1 MRIAIIGASGMLGRH
16 TVQAAVAAGHGVVAI
31 GRSAKSLG
39 PLTQAGIETRLGDMS
54 DGRSL
59 AQALQGVE
67 AVINCAG
74 YYPTLP
80 RPWQS
85 EGELATRDM
94 REFYEVCATLPLSK
108 IVYLGA
114 AIALPRDPSGRPGT
128 EELDYAGRPDNLN
141 PYLQVKWALDKQA
154 PAYAEQGL
162 PVVIGIPTMS
172 LASSISAER
181 LVVSFWKWRIAR
193 CPALSRGVVTS
204 SMRVTPDGGLS
215 GCARMAWPAND
226 T

>member
-16 TVQAAVAAGHGVVAI
+16 TVQAAVAAGHGVVAV

-54 DGRSL
+54 DSRSL
-59 AQALQGVE
+59 TQALQGVE

-85 EGELATRDM
+85 EVEFATRDM
-94 REFYEVCATLPLSK
+94 RAFYEVCATLPLSK

-154 PAYAEQGL
+154 RAYAEQGL
-162 PVVIGIPTMS
+162 PVVVGIPSETGVARAPQARDIRL
-172 LASSISAER
+172 LAKVRMA
-181 LVVSFWKWRIAR
+181 V
-193 CPALSRGVVTS
+193 
-204 SMRVTPDGGLS
+204 GGLQTHVPNIS
-215 GCARMAWPAND
+215 PAGYEFEGD
-226 T
+226 QTAI